1 MNQRD
6 KAIINDLRLFR
17 MMSRNQIIELHFKHL
32 KNPINSCNS
41 VLKRLTRDNHIKC
54 STLHSPYVYFNYD
67 CNIKP
72 DSTKIPHFLEL
83 VDTVIAMKAHREPKN
98 LMIEPKY
105 GDKGTIEPDIFA
117 IWYQPIFV
125 EVQRNLYTKEVM
137 QKKIDLYE
145 EYFVTGDWKDE
156 PWQKIDKKVFPSI
169 LIITSTRYAVKSTN
183 LKIYQSPSISDF
195 IESMS
200 GESKLQIKPQPVK
213 SVIQA
218 NGGSLK
224 LKIAPTQNE

>member
-17 MMSRNQIIELHFKHL
+17 MMSRNQIIELHFNHL

-54 STLHSPYVYFNYD
+54 STLHSPYVYFNAD
-67 CNIKP
+67 CNIRP

-83 VDTVIAMKAHREPKN
+83 VDTVIEMKAHRETKN

-125 EVQRNLYTKEVM
+125 EVQRNLYTKDTM

-145 EYFVTGDWKDE
+145 EYFATDDWKDE
-156 PWQKIDKKVFPSI
+156 PWQKSDKKVFPSI

-195 IESMS
+195 IESIS
-200 GESKLQIKPQPVK
+200 GESKLQIKPHPVK
-213 SVIQA
+213 NVIQT

-224 LKIAPTQNE
+224 LKK